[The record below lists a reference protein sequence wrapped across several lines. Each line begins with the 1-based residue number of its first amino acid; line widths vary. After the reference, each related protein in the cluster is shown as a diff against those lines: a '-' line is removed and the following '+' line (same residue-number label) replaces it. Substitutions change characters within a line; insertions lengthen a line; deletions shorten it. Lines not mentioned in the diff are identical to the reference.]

1 MSGPVRIITQALCA
15 VRQRCLL
22 GGRSRVYTVNH
33 SVSRLLSLVA
43 AAAVAG
49 CTTGQPRPTWIN
61 RALIDPD
68 PTGNT
73 IYMQPVEPN
82 QRTVVSKDYALGARR
97 VAAVGEPIV
106 GVRNYTATDVVVDAI
121 AIRDFRQLCYSPTG
135 ALEIEAASYTA
146 EPAYAVDAD
155 ASAEAT
161 AAAPAAEAS
170 VSVETDVSAEH
181 RAGAYGRTTSTRE
194 PSTTPSAGPGLF
206 GKWQQIL
213 GAPVADVSAQQE
225 AAGRQVVADTE
236 VEGMIE
242 AGAEPPKAEAGA
254 SAQPSA
260 DTEIQFHAETETPKV
275 EIGKP
280 PEDERLSDLYCRRGT
295 LKYVY
300 GHQGD
305 RFPIAGAFTENERM
319 YYLVQ
324 LPAPG
329 GDLMLAADDAGRLK
343 GEPYA
348 AWRDEG
354 DTTETR
360 LGVPLRYQTTKVPL
374 ELEGP
379 LFRYEHR
386 EAVVAGG
393 GSQNF
398 DLIYRGTSYDH
409 RGLIYHVLYREY
421 DRTRAT
427 DPIYVQDLAYS
438 GQTNTLDVLG
448 MRIHVH
454 DISDAHIIYTIQ
466 DD

>member
-1 MSGPVRIITQALCA
+1 MNQSATR
-15 VRQRCLL
+15 
-22 GGRSRVYTVNH
+22 
-33 SVSRLLSLVA
+33 RLLLVA
-43 AAAVAG
+43 ILAVAG
-49 CTTGQPRPTWIN
+49 CSTGQPRPTWIN

-68 PTGNT
+68 PSGNT
-73 IYMQPVEPN
+73 VYMQPVEPN
-82 QRTVVSKDYALGARR
+82 RRTVVSKDYALGARR
-97 VAAVGEPIV
+97 VAAIGEPMV
-106 GVRNYTATDVVVDAI
+106 GVRNYTATDVVVDAY
-121 AIRDFRQLCYSPTG
+121 ATRDFRQLCYSPTG

-146 EPAYAVDAD
+146 EPEAALGAEAETKADAKVKVDAEETED
-155 ASAEAT
+155 TRTAVQAEVT
-161 AAAPAAEAS
+161 G
-170 VSVETDVSAEH
+170 EH
-181 RAGAYGRTTSTRE
+181 RATAYGPAMPARPPDETR
-194 PSTTPSAGPGLF
+194 PTASGPGLL
-206 GKWQQIL
+206 GKWRKML
-213 GAPVADVSAQQE
+213 GGPAAPPAAGTDPADQPPVADA
-225 AAGRQVVADTE
+225 E

-242 AGAEPPKAEAGA
+242 TGEESPEGEASADVEASAEAEIQLTADEEAVAAEAEP
-254 SAQPSA
+254 
-260 DTEIQFHAETETPKV
+260 TE
-275 EIGKP
+275 P
-280 PEDERLSDLYCRRGT
+280 PEDERLEDLYCRRGT

-305 RFPIAGAFTENERM
+305 RYPIAGSFLEDERT

-329 GDLMLAADDAGRLK
+329 GDLMLAVDEAGHLK
-343 GEPYA
+343 SDPYA
-348 AWRDEG
+348 AWRNEG

-360 LGVPLRYQTTKVPL
+360 LGVPVRYVATKVPL
-374 ELEGP
+374 SIVGP
-379 LFRYEHR
+379 LFRFERR

-454 DISDAHIIYTIQ
+454 DVSDEHIIYTIQ